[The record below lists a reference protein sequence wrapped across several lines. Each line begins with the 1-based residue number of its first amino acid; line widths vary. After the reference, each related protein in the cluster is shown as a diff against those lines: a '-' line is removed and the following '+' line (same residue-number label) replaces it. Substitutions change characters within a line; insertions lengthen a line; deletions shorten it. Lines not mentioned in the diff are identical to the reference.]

1 MEELLKEFL
10 KENKEL
16 EALLVVDEEGIV
28 VYKEVKDE
36 LPFDPEEVAVELV
49 NPSNR
54 INELVEDSLGEQGG
68 LEEILVFTKRRLF
81 LVFKLVNET
90 FLVAVARRT
99 PLYGRLRFKLRSRLP
114 QIIKS
119 L

>member
-68 LEEILVFTKRRLF
+68 LEEILVLRKDAFSWSLSWLTRLSWLRWPVGLHFT
-81 LVFKLVNET
+81 
-90 FLVAVARRT
+90 AV
-99 PLYGRLRFKLRSRLP
+99 
-114 QIIKS
+114 
-119 L
+119 